1 MNIKT
6 NNIGAFLKKIAP
18 RNASPIAIFLAEYK
32 PELND
37 VFIASGPSKKD
48 GFKIAINGPTNIGQ
62 INKKRQN
69 ENNPESLI
77 FLFENSI
84 VLLIVNKKWLFYT
97 TISITEDA
105 IRFN

>member
-1 MNIKT
+1 MKTSFSSGLYSARNIAV
-6 NNIGAFLKKIAP
+6 GLAFLGAIYLRNAP

-69 ENNPESLI
+69 ENNPENSI
-77 FLFENSI
+77 FLFESSI
-84 VLLIVNKKWLFYT
+84 VFM
-97 TISITEDA
+97 D
-105 IRFN
+105 